1 MIGIRREDKNRW
13 ERRVPL
19 TPDHVAV
26 LRREHGVEVRVQP
39 SPLRCYPD
47 PAYRAVG
54 AEVAEDLAGCGV
66 VLGVKEVPL
75 DRMIAGTTYV
85 YFAHVL
91 KGQPSNMPMLRRLMD
106 LGCSLVDYEKVTD
119 DRGRRLI
126 FFGRHAGY
134 AGMIDTLHA
143 LGRRL
148 EREGIETPFAAIRL
162 AHEYADLDEV
172 RDALDRVGDA
182 IRHDGIPPEL
192 HPLVV
197 GITGT
202 GNVSQGAI
210 EMFSELPWEDVSPDD
225 LADLAG
231 DRDRP
236 RNILYR
242 VVLDGADRVAREDGA
257 PYDDADFRANPARY
271 RNTMARHL
279 PYLTVLV
286 NGIYWAPGM
295 PRVASKEELRALW
308 SGPTPPRLRV
318 IGDISCDLEGSIEA
332 TMRITTPGDPFFVW
346 NPDTDR
352 ETSGI
357 EGKGP
362 VILAVDNL
370 PCEIPVDASQYFGDA
385 LVRFIPALG
394 RCDFDAPLDSLALPP
409 EIRRALILHRGR
421 LTPEFAYLERH
432 VDAEAPRRGGSA

>member
-19 TPDHVAV
+19 TPEHVAV
-26 LRREHGVEVRVQP
+26 LRRDHGVEVRVQP

-47 PAYRAVG
+47 PAYRAAG
-54 AEVAEDLAGCGV
+54 AEVAEDLGPCGV
-66 VLGVKEVPL
+66 VLGVKELPI
-75 DRMIAGTTYV
+75 DRIRPETTYV

-91 KGQPSNMPMLRRLMD
+91 KGQPANMPMLRRLME
-106 LGCSLVDYEKVTD
+106 LRCSLVDYEKVTD

-134 AGMIDTLHA
+134 AGMIDALHA
-143 LGRRL
+143 LGQRL
-148 EREGIETPFAAIRL
+148 KREGIDTPFAAIRL
-162 AHEYADLDEV
+162 AHDYADLDEV
-172 RDALDRVGDA
+172 RDALDRAGDA
-182 IRHDGIPPEL
+182 IRRDGVPPAL

-197 GITGT
+197 GFTGG
-202 GNVSQGAI
+202 GNVAQGAL
-210 EMFSELPWEDVSPDD
+210 EMFAELPWEDVSPDD
-225 LADLAG
+225 LATLAD

-242 VVLDGADRVAREDGA
+242 VVLDGADRVEREDGGA
-257 PYDDADFRANPARY
+257 YGAADFRANPGRY
-271 RNTMARHL
+271 RGSMARHL

-295 PRVASKEELRALW
+295 PRVASKDDLRALW
-308 SGPTPPRLRV
+308 SGPNPPRLRV

-332 TMRITTPGDPFFVW
+332 TLRITTPGDPFFVW

-352 ETSGI
+352 ETPGI

-385 LVRFIPALG
+385 LVRFIPALS
-394 RCDFDAPLDSLALPP
+394 RCDFAAPLPALGLPP
-409 EIRRALILHRGR
+409 EIRRALILHRGE
-421 LTPEFAYLERH
+421 LTPEFEYLRRH
-432 VDAEAPRRGGSA
+432 VDASAPVR